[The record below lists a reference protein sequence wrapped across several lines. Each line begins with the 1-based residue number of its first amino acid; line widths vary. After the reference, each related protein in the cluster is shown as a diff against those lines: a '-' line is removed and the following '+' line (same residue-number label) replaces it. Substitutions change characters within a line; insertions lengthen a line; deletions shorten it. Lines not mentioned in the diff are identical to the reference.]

1 MEHAV
6 LLVDDEPNVLA
17 GLQRALR
24 KEPYNIFCATSAKD
38 GWIILQGRDIDVVIS
53 DQDMPGVSGT
63 EFLAK
68 VRQSFP
74 ETVRFI
80 LTGQATLDVAIQ
92 AINEGAISRFFT
104 KPCNPVD
111 LTVTIRQA
119 LQQKD
124 LMTEAR
130 RLMQV
135 VKRQT
140 VTLESLERQY
150 PGITTVQRDRNGAVI
165 MEPDDMSV
173 DELLQQLRREAAKA
187 ETSLH
192 DAEVGDS
199 D

>member
-1 MEHAV
+1 MQHVV

-24 KEPYNIFCATSAKD
+24 KEPYDIFCAASAKEA
-38 GWIILQGRDIDVVIS
+38 WIILQGRKIDVVIS

-63 EFLAK
+63 KFLAD

-111 LTVTIRQA
+111 LIVTIRQSV
-119 LQQKD
+119 QQKD
-124 LMTEAR
+124 LMTEAM
-130 RLMQV
+130 RLMRV

-150 PGITTVQRDRNGAVI
+150 PGIATVERDRNGAVI

-173 DELLQQLRREAAKA
+173 DELLDQLRSEATKA
-187 ETSLH
+187 ESYL
-192 DAEVGDS
+192 DDREV
-199 D
+199 

>member
-1 MEHAV
+1 MQHVV
-6 LLVDDEPNVLA
+6 LLVDDEPNILA

-24 KEPYNIFCATSAKD
+24 KEPYDIFCATSAKD
-38 GWIILQGRDIDVVIS
+38 AWVILQGRKIDVVVS

-63 EFLAK
+63 EFLAN

-74 ETVRFI
+74 ETVRYI

-111 LTVTIRQA
+111 LIVTMRQA

-124 LMTEAR
+124 LMAEAM
-130 RLMQV
+130 RLIRV

-150 PGITTVQRDRNGAVI
+150 PGITTVERDRNGAVI
-165 MEPDDMSV
+165 MESDDISI
-173 DELLQQLRREAAKA
+173 DELLNHLRCEASKA
-187 ETSLH
+187 ESYL
-192 DAEVGDS
+192 DDLEM
-199 D
+199 

>member
-6 LLVDDEPNVLA
+6 LLVNDEPNVLA

-24 KEPYNIFCATSAKD
+24 QEPYIIFCATSAQE
-38 GWIILQGRDIDVVIS
+38 GWVILQASEIDIIIS

-63 EFLAK
+63 EFLAR

-74 ETVRFI
+74 ATILFI

-119 LQQKD
+119 LQQKE
-124 LMTEAR
+124 LMTETMRLR
-130 RLMQV
+130 RV

-140 VTLESLERQY
+140 ATLESLERRY

-165 MEPDDMSV
+165 TGPDDLSA
-173 DELLQQLRREAAKA
+173 DKLLQQLRREATKPK
-187 ETSLH
+187 TYLN
-192 DAEVGDS
+192 DFEV
-199 D
+199 